1 MINIPICQDSIYWQK
16 WIQSYLWNIITGK
29 KVMNTNAHSEI
40 LDINNNLFVM
50 VNKQGSL
57 VVMYILS

>member
-1 MINIPICQDSIYWQK
+1 
-16 WIQSYLWNIITGK
+16 
-29 KVMNTNAHSEI
+29 MNTNAHSEI